1 MIRIHALQKEKVEV
15 LGIIW
20 TQLYISVFF
29 FLWARPHLVPEN
41 RPGSRPK
48 KRGNSV
54 TTKVGSW
61 NIGLEVVQNQRVPSV
76 KHGLTFPV
84 YRWSIDA
91 EMALLTRAEC
101 CRGDSVSS
109 TALRCNLQGSIPCC
123 MRTYQHCLD
132 QQPSKAIM

>member
-1 MIRIHALQKEKVEV
+1 MDTIVHFSFL
-15 LGIIW
+15 
-20 TQLYISVFF
+20 

-84 YRWSIDA
+84 YTDGV
-91 EMALLTRAEC
+91 LTLKWLC
-101 CRGDSVSS
+101 
-109 TALRCNLQGSIPCC
+109 
-123 MRTYQHCLD
+123 
-132 QQPSKAIM
+132 

>member
-1 MIRIHALQKEKVEV
+1 MDTIVHFSFL
-15 LGIIW
+15 
-20 TQLYISVFF
+20 

-61 NIGLEVVQNQRVPSV
+61 NIGLEVVQNQRVSSV

-132 QQPSKAIM
+132 QQPMKRPLMRENLNVIQTSVPGD

>member
-1 MIRIHALQKEKVEV
+1 MDTIVRFSSL
-15 LGIIW
+15 
-20 TQLYISVFF
+20 

-41 RPGSRPK
+41 RPGSRPKK

-84 YRWSIDA
+84 YTDGV
-91 EMALLTRAEC
+91 LTLKWLC
-101 CRGDSVSS
+101 
-109 TALRCNLQGSIPCC
+109 
-123 MRTYQHCLD
+123 
-132 QQPSKAIM
+132 